1 MRRRFRV
8 LRLRF
13 FAVFKAA
20 ASREI
25 QHIAC
30 KFDADFF
37 EFLIAVSFQNF
48 DGFLDLD
55 GVSDGVAQRFIHIRD
70 DRPCDF
76 ARLIADIDHNFCKRE
91 PFVKGFIERAA
102 ADFDVQNDAVRA
114 RGEFFAHN
122 AGCDKRAF
130 VDGCRYVP
138 KRVQFFV
145 RGRKFPALTDDA
157 APDGIHDFKKSS
169 REREVSYPGIDSSL
183 STVPPV

>member
-20 ASREI
+20 ASRDI

-37 EFLIAVSFQNF
+37 EFLIAVSFQDF

-102 ADFDVQNDAVRA
+102 ADFDVQNDAVRT
-114 RGEFFAHN
+114 RGEFLPIMLDAIS
-122 AGCDKRAF
+122 
-130 VDGCRYVP
+130 
-138 KRVQFFV
+138 
-145 RGRKFPALTDDA
+145 GR
-157 APDGIHDFKKSS
+157 
-169 REREVSYPGIDSSL
+169 L
-183 STVPPV
+183 STVAVTSRSAYSFCPQAQVPRSDR